1 MKPRRIGFR
10 KPAETRILC
19 FGEILFDMYPDRKKL
34 GGAPFNFAWHLHHF
48 GHRVG
53 FVSRIGQDALGQEIL
68 QHLQQ
73 HRFPTDL
80 LQIDPEWPT
89 GTVHVTLDARG
100 VPDFTIVE
108 RVAWDRI
115 AFDAAVQ
122 QFLRDGVDLI
132 YFGSLAQR
140 HATSRQTLQRLLQ
153 AVPAGTLVFC
163 DLNLRQKFYNREI
176 LQQAVAR
183 SQVVKLNEAEFAV
196 VQQELGFR
204 SPEAQAATALV
215 QAYGLRLLCIT
226 RGERGSTLFLP
237 HGRVDWPTCD
247 ALSKCV
253 ARDDPQNGETLDT
266 VGAGDGYAAVLAH
279 GLLAGWAPETLLD
292 RASCFAAALCQI
304 PGAVPEDKEFYT
316 KNWP

>member
-1 MKPRRIGFR
+1 MS
-10 KPAETRILC
+10 ARILC
-19 FGEILFDMYPDRKKL
+19 FGEILFDIYPDYKKL

-53 FVSRIGQDALGQEIL
+53 FVSRIGQDALGLEIL
-68 QHLQQ
+68 QHLER
-73 HRFPTDL
+73 HRFPTEL
-80 LQIDPEWPT
+80 LQIDAEWPT
-89 GTVHVTLDARG
+89 GQVHVTLDAHG

-108 RVAWDRI
+108 NVAWDRI

-140 HATSRQTLQRLLQ
+140 HAVSRQTLQRILDS
-153 AVPAGTLVFC
+153 APAGTLVFC

-176 LQQAVAR
+176 LQEAFAR
-183 SQVVKLNEAEFAV
+183 SQVVKLNEDEFAV

-215 QAYGLRLLCIT
+215 QAYGLRTLCLT
-226 RGERGSTLFLP
+226 RGAHGSTLFLP
-237 HGRVDWPTCD
+237 HGRVDRTGD
-247 ALSKCV
+247 ALSKRI
-253 ARDDPQNGETLDT
+253 AHDEPQSDEALDT

-279 GLLAGWAPETLLD
+279 GLLEGWSPETIID
-292 RASCFAAALCQI
+292 RASRFAAALCQI
-304 PGAVPEDKEFYT
+304 PGAAPEEAEFYA
-316 KNWP
+316 KNWR